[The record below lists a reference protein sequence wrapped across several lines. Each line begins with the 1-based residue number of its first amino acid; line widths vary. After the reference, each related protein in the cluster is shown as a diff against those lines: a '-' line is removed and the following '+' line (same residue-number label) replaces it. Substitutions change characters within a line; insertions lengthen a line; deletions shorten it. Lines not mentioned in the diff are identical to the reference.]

1 MLAHSNVNLAKVLH
15 FWIWHD
21 NDLAWSA
28 MLFIKLGNNLYL
40 QLIFLYHHFLFEV
53 K

>member
-40 QLIFLYHHFLFEV
+40 QLIFLYHHLLFEV